1 MNQIICPKCGEK
13 FTIDESSYAQ
23 IVNQIRN
30 EEFEN
35 ELKTR
40 EKTLEEK
47 AQMQIRLLREKLES
61 EKGTV
66 ISDKD
71 RIIAELKHS
80 NELLES
86 EYKSKLSEELARKD
100 EISRNKDAESSSLIL
115 KLEDEIKQLKMN
127 LTIADKEKESALKE
141 AETAKAR
148 EVSEALKESEIKI
161 AELENTI
168 RMNAEKAKAELMSVQ
183 NASQNEKNVL
193 LEQIKSKET
202 EKELAVSRAIAEIRD
217 EKEAELAEVNKKYE
231 LLKVESESKLAA
243 KDAELSQNRNWLS
256 TIRILRQRCLPR

>member
-86 EYKSKLSEELARKD
+86 EYKS
-100 EISRNKDAESSSLIL
+100 
-115 KLEDEIKQLKMN
+115 
-127 LTIADKEKESALKE
+127 
-141 AETAKAR
+141 
-148 EVSEALKESEIKI
+148 
-161 AELENTI
+161 
-168 RMNAEKAKAELMSVQ
+168 
-183 NASQNEKNVL
+183 
-193 LEQIKSKET
+193 
-202 EKELAVSRAIAEIRD
+202 
-217 EKEAELAEVNKKYE
+217 
-231 LLKVESESKLAA
+231 
-243 KDAELSQNRNWLS
+243 
-256 TIRILRQRCLPR
+256 

>member
-127 LTIADKEKESALKE
+127 LTVIPQFNLV
-141 AETAKAR
+141 T
-148 EVSEALKESEIKI
+148 
-161 AELENTI
+161 
-168 RMNAEKAKAELMSVQ
+168 
-183 NASQNEKNVL
+183 
-193 LEQIKSKET
+193 
-202 EKELAVSRAIAEIRD
+202 
-217 EKEAELAEVNKKYE
+217 Y
-231 LLKVESESKLAA
+231 
-243 KDAELSQNRNWLS
+243 
-256 TIRILRQRCLPR
+256 